1 MKWLELHIVTPPE
14 SHEAVAEICRQAGAQ
29 GVSLNTDGVITALP
43 VTEGLDE
50 RVQFLKAQLSH
61 LPEWDLPPV
70 QHLTERLRDEK
81 EWSEAWKQF
90 FHPLRVGERVVIKP
104 SWEDYTPQEGDVVIE
119 LDPGMAFGTGQHE
132 TTQLCIEFLEKLVR
146 PGMVV
151 ADIGTGSGIL
161 AITAAKLGAV
171 SVWAVD
177 NDPVAVLA
185 ATGNV
190 ARNGVERVVSV
201 QLADGCEDAPPCDLL
216 VANITAEV
224 IENLLPDFGRCLRRG
239 GWLVVSG
246 IVQERSQRI
255 RMALQR
261 MPCQDFQHRERG
273 GLVCVRR
280 EERLDR
286 AQASFLC
293 TGGAVFEWHR
303 AHSGGGCPADS
314 RGASAAARRRNR
326 RAGRLRQRV
335 SLCAG
340 GCA

>member
-224 IENLLPDFGRCLRRG
+224 IEHLLPDFGRCLRRG

-273 GLVCVRR
+273 GWC
-280 EERLDR
+280 
-286 AQASFLC
+286 AF
-293 TGGAVFEWHR
+293 
-303 AHSGGGCPADS
+303 
-314 RGASAAARRRNR
+314 AARR
-326 RAGRLRQRV
+326 G
-335 SLCAG
+335 
-340 GCA
+340 

>member
-61 LPEWDLPPV
+61 LPEWDLPSV

-90 FHPLRVGERVVIKP
+90 FHPLRVVERVVIKP

-273 GLVCVRR
+273 GWCAL
-280 EERLDR
+280 
-286 AQASFLC
+286 
-293 TGGAVFEWHR
+293 
-303 AHSGGGCPADS
+303 
-314 RGASAAARRRNR
+314 AARR
-326 RAGRLRQRV
+326 G
-335 SLCAG
+335 
-340 GCA
+340 

>member
-1 MKWLELHIVTPPE
+1 MKWLELHIVIPPE
-14 SHEAVAEICRQAGAQ
+14 SHEAVAEICREAGAQ
-29 GVSLNTDGVITALP
+29 GVSLNTDRVIAALP

-50 RVQFLKAQLSH
+50 RVQFLKAQLCL
-61 LPEWDLPPV
+61 LPEWGLPPV
-70 QHLTERLRDEK
+70 QHLAERVRDEK
-81 EWSEAWKQF
+81 EWAEAWKQF

-104 SWEDYTPQEGDVVIE
+104 SWEDYTLQEGDVVIE

-132 TTQLCIEFLEKLVR
+132 TTQLCIGFLEKLLR

-201 QLADGCEDAPPCDLL
+201 QLADGCEDAPQCDLL

-246 IVQERSQRI
+246 IVQERSERI
-255 RMALQR
+255 RMALLQ
-261 MPCQDFQHRERG
+261 MPWQDFQHRERG
-273 GLVCVRR
+273 GWC
-280 EERLDR
+280 
-286 AQASFLC
+286 AF
-293 TGGAVFEWHR
+293 
-303 AHSGGGCPADS
+303 
-314 RGASAAARRRNR
+314 AARR
-326 RAGRLRQRV
+326 G
-335 SLCAG
+335 
-340 GCA
+340 